1 MAAIPFTWSI
11 FLSQGQQSKQAF
23 YANFLLESK
32 SKPQTSA
39 SASQLARPRQSESR
53 AASASARRQEQV
65 AAAVSAAVAG
75 VLGSSVDP
83 EAPLM
88 AAGLDSLGSVE
99 LRNSLESSLGL
110 QLPGTNTFMN
120 DLLGFQSTPHC
131 LTERCVEVQKRVR
144 LKTLQEV

>member
-1 MAAIPFTWSI
+1 MAAIPFTWST
-11 FLSQGQQSKQAF
+11 FLSQGQQSKQPF
-23 YANFLLESK
+23 YANFLLESN
-32 SKPQTSA
+32 SKPHTSA
-39 SASQLARPRQSESR
+39 SASQQLRRPQQSESR
-53 AASASARRQEQV
+53 AASANARRQEQV

-110 QLPGTNTFMN
+110 QLPGVNTFMDN
-120 DLLGFQSTPHC
+120 RLDV
-131 LTERCVEVQKRVR
+131 ERRASSIV
-144 LKTLQEV
+144 